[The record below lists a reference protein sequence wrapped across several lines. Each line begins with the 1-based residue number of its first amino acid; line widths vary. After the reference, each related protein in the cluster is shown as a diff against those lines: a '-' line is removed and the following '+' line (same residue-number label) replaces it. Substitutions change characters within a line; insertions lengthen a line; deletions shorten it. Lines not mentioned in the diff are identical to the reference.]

1 MRITALSF
9 PFSSWTLLC
18 LLIKSIP
25 SSTCIHVCFK
35 HMRVRTRMCYVC
47 PFRTCTYAKLTAPL
61 VARNMSA
68 AGAGEGAERA
78 RAGRIPQDVQQ
89 QAREKESPVVSELLL
104 AARRGR
110 SEQVADLLRQSPSQA
125 AVVDKVCY
133 FQYTV
138 RVRVRGPRQYWD

>member
-1 MRITALSF
+1 MS
-9 PFSSWTLLC
+9 
-18 LLIKSIP
+18 
-25 SSTCIHVCFK
+25 
-35 HMRVRTRMCYVC
+35 
-47 PFRTCTYAKLTAPL
+47 AKLTAPL

-68 AGAGEGAERA
+68 AEGAERA

-138 RVRVRGPRQYWD
+138 RVRVRGPSQYVLGLMMCLLLFPAWPHVPAPCVYRWPRHNRSGHPPVWSTANRLHD